1 MLKDKVRHWI
11 FLTRP
16 WSYPASAIP
25 ALLAISYIFLNQDNF
40 NNINWING
48 LMALLGAVMFQ
59 GSSNAIND
67 YFDYKNKVDTKESHG
82 INRLLT
88 DEVVRPRE
96 VLIFGITLLTAGA
109 LLGIYL
115 MFNSG
120 WGVLWIG
127 AAGVVSAF
135 FYYKL
140 KYIALGDLLIFI
152 IYGPLIG
159 LGTAYVMTGETLW
172 VVSLITV
179 PVAFLIVNILH
190 ANNTRDIVGDSKAGI
205 KTMAILLGESGAK
218 VQYVSLAIAAY
229 LSVLIFIIT
238 GLLSPVSFIVLLTLP
253 LAFRNIRQV
262 WGANIVEKPDSINDL
277 DAKSA
282 MLVMAFGILLSA
294 ADFMGKWI

>member
-294 ADFMGKWI
+294 ADFMGVLI